1 MNIILGIW
9 IFLGFIGAISAMNY
23 ERKRI
28 IIRRKITLGDI
39 ATNILS
45 CIVLI
50 SLGAVSFIITIGMFF
65 ELCSDLNITLWRF
78 K

>member
-1 MNIILGIW
+1 MNLILGIW

-28 IIRRKITLGDI
+28 IISGKITLGDI
-39 ATNILS
+39 VSNILS

-50 SLGAVSFIITIGMFF
+50 ALGAISFLITIGMFF
-65 ELCSDLNITLWRF
+65 ELCSDLNVTLWRF